1 MYAICGGLSYSRL
14 SNVNAPLYAYQN
26 HNISPK
32 TSPVHII
39 VYILSVKAIYTIYRL
54 ISQDHNNISPK
65 TSPVH
70 IIVYILSVKAIYT
83 IYRLISQVKSNQ
95 SN

>member
-1 MYAICGGLSYSRL
+1 MLMYAICGGLSYSRL

-26 HNISPK
+26 HNNISPK
-32 TSPVHII
+32 TSPVQII

-54 ISQDHNNISPK
+54 ISQG
-65 TSPVH
+65 
-70 IIVYILSVKAIYT
+70 
-83 IYRLISQVKSNQ
+83 KSNQ